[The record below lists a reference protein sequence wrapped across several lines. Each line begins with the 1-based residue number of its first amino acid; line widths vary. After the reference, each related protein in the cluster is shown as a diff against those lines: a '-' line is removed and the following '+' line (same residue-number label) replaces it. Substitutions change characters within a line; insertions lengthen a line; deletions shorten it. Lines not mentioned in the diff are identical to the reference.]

1 MKHIKRIWLIA
12 LSVIVG
18 TVFCLTIQAAPAS
31 AADLPEKLVLNG
43 TSIVLVKGQKVD
55 LFLYDRNAQDYDE
68 LTDSLAYKTVKWKS
82 TKKKVATVTKDG
94 IVKAKKAGKA
104 TIKATYKGRTYKCKI
119 RVYKSLSKK
128 QRTKMAR
135 KQAKRIVKTYT
146 KPSMS
151 KKEKAYRLAIYL
163 FANLSQQGNQSGSA
177 YKKNYGNEEYAALN
191 MHLAACSG
199 YCKAYKMLCKEA
211 GIPCKHVN
219 ANKWT
224 HQWNKV
230 KIGGKWYKVDTQ
242 IAYVGFKVSE
252 ELQNRASVEWMDHGH
267 FYTICLKLNH
277 GFYE

>member
-18 TVFCLTIQAAPAS
+18 TAFCLTIQTAPAS
-31 AADLPEKLVLNG
+31 AADLPEKMVLNG

-267 FYTICLKLNH
+267 FYTIYLKLNH

>member
-68 LTDSLAYKTVKWKS
+68 LTDSLAYKNVKWKS

-94 IVKAKKAGKA
+94 VVKAKKAGKT

-119 RVYKSLSKK
+119 RVYKSLSRE
-128 QRTKMAR
+128 QRTKMA
-135 KQAKRIVKTYT
+135 KKEAKRIVKKYT

-151 KKEKAYRLAIYL
+151 KKEKAYRLAKYL
-163 FANLSQQGNQSGSA
+163 YTNLSQQWNQSGSA
-177 YKKNYGNEEYAALN
+177 YKKNYGNEAYAALN

-199 YCKAYKMLCKEA
+199 YCKAYKMLCEEA

-219 ANKWT
+219 ANQWT

-230 KIGGKWYKVDTQ
+230 KIGGKWYEVDTQ
-242 IAYVGFKVSE
+242 MPYVGFNVSE
-252 ELQNRASVEWMDHGH
+252 DLQNIASIKWMDHGH
-267 FYTICLKLNH
+267 CYTTYLKIVN
-277 GFYE
+277 GYYQ

>member
-1 MKHIKRIWLIA
+1 MKHIKRIWMIA

-18 TVFCLTIQAAPAS
+18 TVFCLTIQTAPVS
-31 AADLPEKLVLNG
+31 AADHPQNMVLNV
-43 TSIVLVKGQKVD
+43 TSVELIKGQKVD
-55 LFLYDRNAQDYDE
+55 LFMYDQNAQDYDE
-68 LTDSLAYKTVKWKS
+68 LTGSLAYKDVKWKS
-82 TKKKVATVTKDG
+82 TNKKVATVNKEG

-104 TIKATYKGRTYKCKI
+104 TIKATYKGSTYKCKI

-128 QRTKMAR
+128 QRTKMAK

-146 KPSMS
+146 RPSMS
-151 KKEKAYRLAIYL
+151 KQEKAYRLAMYL
-163 FANLSQQGNQSGSA
+163 YTNLAQQWNQSGSA

-230 KIGGKWYKVDTQ
+230 KIDGKWYKVDTQ

-252 ELQNRASVEWMDHGH
+252 ELSNIAPVKWIDHSH
-267 FYTICLKLNH
+267 LYTIYLKIVN
-277 GFYE
+277 GFYQ